1 MCPCHRLRV
10 LLDLATARGDRLK
23 ISVDLLDVGELLA
36 RERRNLRRGVVGR
49 VDQPRDSLQNL
60 PTGVSV
66 LAALGRLLA
75 RGRGGGD
82 DLVHLRPRASHRL
95 PDPRSLRGGLRGKLS
110 DLVGHDGEAASVLA
124 GACRFDRRV
133 EGQQLR
139 LAGDPVNDSR
149 ELFDA
154 GELVG
159 GERLDQLMDADD
171 AFADL
176 ADRVDQ
182 RPEHVEAPSAL
193 DRELLDQLGRLA
205 GGFGRLCGRHA
216 QRPRSRTQ
224 PLELVTQALHAV
236 ADDRHRD
243 RAPRGPARE
252 LRRGLR
258 ELVERARN
266 VATQLTQFAALLGQ
280 HEQRPGCASLPR

>member
-1 MCPCHRLRV
+1 MCPRHRLRV
-10 LLDLATARGDRLK
+10 LLDLGAAGGDRLK
-23 ISVDLLDVGELLA
+23 VSVDLLDVGELLA
-36 RERRNLRRGVVGR
+36 RERRDLGRGVVRGFG
-49 VDQPRDSLQNL
+49 QLGDSLKDL
-60 PTGVSV
+60 PTGVGV

-95 PDPRSLRGGLRGKLS
+95 PDPRRLRGGLRGELS

-124 GACRFDRRV
+124 GACRFDRGV

-154 GELVG
+154 RELVG
-159 GERLDQLMDADD
+159 GERLDQLMHADD

-176 ADRVDQ
+176 TDRVDQ
-182 RPEHVEAPSAL
+182 RPEHVETASAL
-193 DRELLDQLGRLA
+193 GRELLDQPRRLA
-205 GGFGRLCGRHA
+205 GRFGGLCGRHA
-216 QRPRSRTQ
+216 QRSRSRTQ
-224 PLELVTQALHAV
+224 PLELVTQALHVV

-243 RAPRGPARE
+243 RAPRGAARE

-258 ELVERARN
+258 ELVERTRDI
-266 VATQLTQFAALLGQ
+266 ATQLTQLAALLGQ
-280 HEQRPGCASLPR
+280 REQRPGCVSLPR